1 MLFDVMPGVES
12 RVRYVDYIYERGT
25 EVFELARKNELEGI
39 VAKWVAARTSM
50 ANPQAGSR
58 SRTRGIRKWKGD
70 TSCSKR
76 DDHDRKVR
84 AVVCV
89 RLRSCS
95 PKNRLLNHPP
105 ARQPFRLGLL
115 GHLTYVSTVP
125 YDFAPMELAAV
136 VDPELR
142 PRWHH
147 PRAASAVLLPFR
159 STHEECSGMCSGFRG
174 FAKPTLM
181 GVAFSP
187 GPL

>member
-1 MLFDVMPGVES
+1 MPGVES

-25 EVFELARKNELEGI
+25 EVFELARTNELEGI

-95 PKNRLLNHPP
+95 PKKQVTQPPTRAPAIPPWPPRPPYLRFDRPVRL
-105 ARQPFRLGLL
+105 RSDGTCRSSRSG
-115 GHLTYVSTVP
+115 
-125 YDFAPMELAAV
+125 
-136 VDPELR
+136 
-142 PRWHH
+142 
-147 PRAASAVLLPFR
+147 ASAPLAPSACVPRRSCRPFGVPIRNAPECAQGFEVSRNQR
-159 STHEECSGMCSGFRG
+159 SWAWLSVQALYR
-174 FAKPTLM
+174 L
-181 GVAFSP
+181 
-187 GPL
+187 